1 MPGHTD
7 RLKSGSFVSMSK
19 PSAGLCLRA
28 IGKPMNYLVEK
39 MPLLSQAEL
48 AQLFGPAPK
57 APATGVDAGFR
68 YRNAFM
74 LLVVM
79 VHVVRLLF
87 FPDQIYTPFDLSAA
101 AMDQLPQ
108 YFQYRG
114 LYVLLVAAVYCYSY
128 TKDWY
133 FDRVALVVF
142 AMASSS
148 LTADFFN
155 IYAFIHSPIPAA
167 TLFFILVRVAVI
179 ACLLVNAIRANRA
192 PARPCSVFS

>member
-1 MPGHTD
+1 
-7 RLKSGSFVSMSK
+7 
-19 PSAGLCLRA
+19 
-28 IGKPMNYLVEK
+28 MNYLVEK

-74 LLVVM
+74 MLVVL

-87 FPDQIYTPFDLSAA
+87 FPDQIYTPFDLSAS

-148 LTADFFN
+148 LSADFFN
-155 IYAFIHSPIPAA
+155 IYAFTRPRKFLNFFWDIGGALWQISDVADGCLDDIIVAEVA
-167 TLFFILVRVAVI
+167 TNF
-179 ACLLVNAIRANRA
+179 
-192 PARPCSVFS
+192 PCFRWRFDNHQFLE

>member
-1 MPGHTD
+1 MPGHTGP
-7 RLKSGSFVSMSK
+7 LKSGSFVSMSK

-57 APATGVDAGFR
+57 APATGVDASFR

-114 LYVLLVAAVYCYSY
+114 LY
-128 TKDWY
+128 
-133 FDRVALVVF
+133 DRVALVVF

-148 LTADFFN
+148 LSADFFN